1 MNPKTPPLALEAHFE
16 CFFAKD
22 SNVSL
27 SHSLSINS
35 FISSSIAR
43 PGAESSTNMCATFK
57 ELCRAR
63 YVSESFDDVD
73 FVTNCRARY
82 VSESIDDVDF
92 VTNFRC
98 IDRVRCDDDDDDVRK
113 IVRALCA
120 LGRFVV
126 NRTRS
131 CATWFARIV
140 LFLLFT

>member
-27 SHSLSINS
+27 SLSINS

-73 FVTNCRARY
+73 FVTN
-82 VSESIDDVDF
+82 
-92 VTNFRC
+92 FRC
-98 IDRVRCDDDDDDVRK
+98 IDRVRCDDDDDDDVRK

-120 LGRFVV
+120 LEHFVV

-131 CATWFARIV
+131 CATGFARIV